1 MLSFLMQHQLDIR
14 DLAAYDVAAA
24 SVAVV
29 TGDGDQHLFFFLINS
44 SEGET
49 HHLVNRWHVP

>member
-1 MLSFLMQHQLDIR
+1 MLSFLMQRQLDIR

-29 TGDGDQHLFFFLINS
+29 RGDGDQHLFFF
-44 SEGET
+44 
-49 HHLVNRWHVP
+49 